1 MTDKKSKLASGSIII
16 LLGSII
22 LRLGGFIYRFILSRL
37 LTTTGYGIVGL
48 TLPFQNIFI
57 IGASGGVPPA
67 IAKYVS
73 EYKAVDD
80 KQMVHQIIITGL
92 KLMIFMAL
100 LAAVIMFLISEPIAI
115 GIWHKPEALLPLRL
129 VALIIPFSI
138 IVGALRGVFQGFY
151 QMTYIFYSKFIEQ
164 IFTLIFAIILVLIG
178 WYAAGAVLG
187 TAIGFLMALLGSYY
201 LFKTDMKKNYLNGN
215 YEPITFKEELGLIL
229 KIFKFSIPVVISG
242 VAEIFLYDTGTFFI
256 GMFLP
261 TLFAGFYTNASAI
274 ARIPLIISNSIST
287 SVLPATSEASS
298 LKNRELLKLYIHQS
312 YRYTTLTTL
321 PVSAFIMV
329 FAAPIMSILFGKEYV
344 PGASALW
351 ILVTGMF
358 FFSIYLIGSSMCQG
372 LGKPQKPMYALIIG
386 AIVNMVLSFI
396 LIPRYGIAGAAFATT
411 ISTCLLMIIT
421 MYDLTKIT
429 SIHAPYLDMIK
440 MFIASFVM
448 IGIMYVVPPNI
459 LGMILGGII
468 GSILYLA
475 IVVFTKAIKRDD
487 VVFIEHIANKT
498 GPLKKY
504 LDPVVRFIYNYTD

>member
-1 MTDKKSKLASGSIII
+1 
-16 LLGSII
+16 
-22 LRLGGFIYRFILSRL
+22 
-37 LTTTGYGIVGL
+37 
-48 TLPFQNIFI
+48 
-57 IGASGGVPPA
+57 
-67 IAKYVS
+67 
-73 EYKAVDD
+73 
-80 KQMVHQIIITGL
+80 
-92 KLMIFMAL
+92 
-100 LAAVIMFLISEPIAI
+100 
-115 GIWHKPEALLPLRL
+115 
-129 VALIIPFSI
+129 
-138 IVGALRGVFQGFY
+138 
-151 QMTYIFYSKFIEQ
+151 MTYIFYSKFIEQ

-372 LGKPQKPMYALIIG
+372 LGKPQNPMYALIIG

-448 IGIMYVVPPNI
+448 IGMMYVVPQNI
-459 LGMILGGII
+459 LGMIIGGII